1 MAGVAAFLWSLLSCF
16 FEVAFF
22 WQRKLWAWW
31 RQKSRRDLLL
41 EAIAD
46 ARLFEEWEAASYHLD
61 ECLDYDLWRQN
72 ATSKYYDHRL
82 IHNRYTAL
90 LEALEDNDILGLVN
104 LLRSGL
110 VRNLGNITASRLF
123 NRAYGGTKLLIEDYV
138 TQVAYAI
145 EYLTQYPTTTS
156 SDTGLTNQAKLDVLH
171 DTRQAF
177 GRSALVLQGGAIFGL
192 CHLGVVKAL
201 HLRGLLPRIIAGTAT
216 GALIAALVGVHT
228 EDELL
233 EFLSGKNIDLT
244 AFTNRSYRQG
254 AGKSGW
260 LETFLRR
267 MKRWWG
273 EGHFLDV
280 GVLEKLLR
288 ANVGD
293 MTFEEAYTRTKR
305 VLNITVTTSSGAGV
319 PNLLNYLTA
328 PNVLIWSAALASN
341 ATSSSTLYHS
351 VTLMCKD
358 ENNQIVP
365 WSPASDTTFRPWTHA
380 SYSDRNSPL
389 HRIAEL
395 FNVNHFIVSQARPY
409 LAPFLR
415 SDLHHP
421 NPRQDGRWRLSMP
434 ILRLIV
440 LEVQHRLHQLDELG
454 YLSPSIR
461 RFLLDEN
468 VPGASLTLVPE
479 LTPGDFF
486 KLLENPTKD
495 AVDYWIRRGER
506 SVWPAVTALKIRCA
520 IEVELDRGY
529 QLVRRRKPFDHAG
542 GGGLRKSGSRGEV
555 RSSYGAEAY
564 GESSERANRKGR
576 AASLGGDTTS

>member
-1 MAGVAAFLWSLLSCF
+1 M
-16 FEVAFF
+16 
-22 WQRKLWAWW
+22 
-31 RQKSRRDLLL
+31 
-41 EAIAD
+41 
-46 ARLFEEWEAASYHLD
+46 
-61 ECLDYDLWRQN
+61 
-72 ATSKYYDHRL
+72 
-82 IHNRYTAL
+82 
-90 LEALEDNDILGLVN
+90 GLVGI
-104 LLRSGL
+104 LRSGL
-110 VRNLGNITASRLF
+110 VRNLGNITAPRLF
-123 NRAYGGTKLLIEDYV
+123 NRAYAGTKLLIEDYI
-138 TQVAYAI
+138 TQVALAI
-145 EYLTQYPTTTS
+145 DYLTSYPTTAS

-177 GRSALVLQGGAIFGL
+177 GRSVLVLQGGAIFGL

-233 EFLSGKNIDLT
+233 DFLTGSNIDLT
-244 AFTNRSYRQG
+244 AFAKHSS
-254 AGKSGW
+254 AGKEGQANGQTGW
-260 LETFLRR
+260 MATLIRR
-267 MKRWWG
+267 VKRFIR
-273 EGHFLDV
+273 EGYFLDV
-280 GVLEKLLR
+280 GILEQVVR
-288 ANVGD
+288 ANVED
-293 MTFEEAYTRTKR
+293 LTFEEAYSKTKR
-305 VLNITVTTSSGAGV
+305 VLNITVSPAGGGGV

-341 ATSSSTLYHS
+341 ASSSTSLYQP

-358 ENNQIVP
+358 ESGNIVP
-365 WSPASDTTFRPWTHA
+365 WTGAEETTFRPWTHA
-380 SYSDRNSPL
+380 SYSDRESPL

-421 NPRQDGRWRLSMP
+421 NPRQDSRWSLSMP

-440 LEVQHRLHQLDELG
+440 MEIQHRLHQLDEIGWLP
-454 YLSPSIR
+454 SSIR

-479 LTPGDFF
+479 LTAADFV

-495 AVDYWIRRGER
+495 GLEYWILRGER
-506 SVWPAVTALKIRCA
+506 SVWPAVGALKVRCA

-529 QLVRRRKPFDHAG
+529 QLVRRRKPFDPVVG
-542 GGGLRKSGSRGEV
+542 TGLRKSGSSGV
-555 RSSYGAEAY
+555 KK
-564 GESSERANRKGR
+564 RAR
-576 AASLGGDTTS
+576 AASFGGSMIL